1 MKRFIFKTECKRESS
16 IGYLDLIVLY
26 LFVTYEEKEN
36 IFFYNV
42 HVLLPVYVFTISLN
56 NPSTFFYV
64 LGTCNSLYPYG
75 TQTYR
80 ISSKL
85 SLFSFYGV
93 CKHRVHCITKI
104 KTSIS
109 TFGFYLD
116 YLDLVEY
123 LIEQQCDVNKTD
135 INNVSALHIACQ
147 RGYLDA
153 VKLLMKGKHLKS
165 NSLLL

>member
-1 MKRFIFKTECKRESS
+1 M
-16 IGYLDLIVLY
+16 YL
-26 LFVTYEEKEN
+26 
-36 IFFYNV
+36 V
-42 HVLLPVYVFTISLN
+42 HVIHCTRMAL
-56 NPSTFFYV
+56 
-64 LGTCNSLYPYG
+64 
-75 TQTYR
+75 R
-80 ISSKL
+80 HISSKL

-93 CKHRVHCITKI
+93 CIHRVHCITEI

-153 VKLLMKGKHLKS
+153 VKLLMKGKRLKC